1 MYLID
6 TGGHSKIV
14 VEDDATAHWGNEVT
28 ASTPSSD
35 SADSAA
41 PGPMMSS
48 LADPAAP
55 LTNSGYRSALARM
68 LPAIFHAYPLAI
80 GRGTIANSQLV
91 RDLLAAAPSEEVA
104 AKAGDGRL
112 IVQTDDYVGRT
123 VLLFGDLDAKVSWV
137 VDKLLQTGDNMLD
150 VGANWG
156 LVGMRAAGRVEP
168 TGQVH
173 AVEPQARLV
182 AYGEA
187 SRDLNGYANVTF
199 HNLALSETAGVMTLH
214 VPAGNYGQGT
224 LTPQTREFHG
234 YVTARFRG
242 TDVRLSG
249 VAGRPA
255 LAPLEDRHGG
265 SRGSRSAGSD
275 ALSARARRA
284 RCDHL
289 RRASQPGGGS
299 RIGTPT
305 SVAWLRRLRAAARHF
320 TPATRAAQRPASAHG
335 SASP

>member
-1 MYLID
+1 
-6 TGGHSKIV
+6 
-14 VEDDATAHWGNEVT
+14 
-28 ASTPSSD
+28 
-35 SADSAA
+35 
-41 PGPMMSS
+41 MMSS

-91 RDLLAAAPSEEVA
+91 RDLLAAAPEEVA

-224 LTPQTREFHG
+224 LTPEPGNFTGTSQRVSVEQTSAFLESL
-234 YVTARFRG
+234 
-242 TDVRLSG
+242 DVRRWRLWKIDTEGHEAAVLRGATRYLREHDGPDAIIFEEHHNPAAEAESVRLLQSLGYDVFGLPRVILRPRLVPLSG
-249 VAGRPA
+249 LRP
-255 LAPLEDRHGG
+255 LMVRP
-265 SRGSRSAGSD
+265 
-275 ALSARARRA
+275 
-284 RCDHL
+284 
-289 RRASQPGGGS
+289 
-299 RIGTPT
+299 
-305 SVAWLRRLRAAARHF
+305 RLRF
-320 TPATRAAQRPASAHG
+320 LTRALRDCRDFVAIKRTLRPELQRTLRIVRGP
-335 SASP
+335 